1 MNPEPIVLPG
11 LPVTAMLRSAPL
23 SMAAPSSGMTARAA
37 KAPNPA
43 PAAWAR

>member
-1 MNPEPIVLPG
+1 MKPEPIVLPD
-11 LPVTAMLRSAPL
+11 LPVNAMWLPALL

-43 PAAWAR
+43 SAAWVR

>member
-11 LPVTAMLRSAPL
+11 LPVTAMWLPAPL
-23 SMAAPSSGMTARAA
+23 AMAAPSSGMTARAA

-43 PAAWAR
+43 SAAWVR